1 MKKEPDIVKILK
13 KEEKLGKLRNN
24 IYSIDEEFQGELT
37 NDDNIQNTYS
47 SNTKYEHGDN
57 YNIDEIV
64 TKNGKKVLSD
74 LIEIINFTEKIST
87 NLHGDFTKEETIHNI
102 INEFKKSNK
111 YTGSIL
117 LLSEDGKKLH
127 IAGTSSDKNKF
138 KEAEKITGYNIKNF
152 KISLEKSQIYSKV
165 VNEGKTVQF
174 KIVDLLEEI
183 LPKKFASI
191 ACKFISLDKNMHVA
205 TPLKLDGKI
214 IGAFAMSS
222 TMLAD
227 FFIPSV
233 KNLALNISYA
243 LEHTRYNVE
252 RKNAEVKLAES
263 EQLFRNMI
271 ERSPLG
277 IFTVDTK
284 GIVKTCNEAF
294 VKMTGYPKSE
304 LVGKNIAHFPTI
316 CKKDIPKYLKKFTS
330 IISGK
335 IPEPFEFN
343 WIRKD
348 GTLCIG
354 EMHISLIK
362 TSNKITGIQGIIRNI
377 TEVKQTLMKLKDVE
391 ERYDS
396 LFNGSLDLV
405 YLCDFKGHFLDANDA
420 ALKALGYDRNEIR
433 SLEFSSL
440 LDSSQFLKAYN
451 VVREIKKHGYQKDV
465 KEFKLKRKDGEYLFV
480 ETMGSLIY
488 REGKPYAI
496 QGIARDITDRKL
508 NEMRIKNKT
517 EDLELLNL
525 INKAINSNQNLDQI
539 ITIISKGTG
548 EIFNSFNATIYL
560 ISDDKKFLIMKQP
573 GLEKKDKKTIQ
584 KLTGINL
591 SDFKIPLKKGN
602 IFYEILSENKPRLL
616 NSKIEILK
624 MMRDATENKILK
636 KFAPTIVKVLKI
648 NSTMLIP
655 LTSEKEYI
663 GLIDISREYPFTKAD
678 LYRFENIAKQ
688 LNVAVEKVILKESK
702 KISEEKYHELYER
715 LRDGSATVSMDG
727 KIIEFNSTFLD
738 MLGYEPD
745 EICNLTY
752 EDITPKKWHKM
763 EQNIIREQV
772 LIQGFSELYEKEY
785 IRKDGMI
792 IPVELTTYLLQDKDE
807 NPTGLWAIVRDIT
820 DRKKAEKKLLE
831 SREYF
836 QTLFN
841 TIIDPVAIVDSKG
854 KILELT
860 DKVVEMTGFERKELI
875 GNNFLLTKF
884 ASKKTKAILLEK
896 LIKRMGGEKIPP
908 YEIEVLTKDGNK
920 LPVEINAARIDYFGK
935 KADMVV
941 FRDVTERKNAEL
953 KLRELNKTL
962 EKKVEKRTDEINK
975 LLKQKD
981 DFIKQLGHDLKNP
994 LNPIVN
1000 LLPIVEKREQ
1010 DPKSREMLQTINR
1023 SVNHMKNLVI
1033 KTIKLA
1039 QLNSPNV
1046 DFSFEDTNLLERVN
1060 TVIEKN
1066 KLTLDNN
1073 HIDVEN
1079 FINKDI
1085 CVNAD
1090 KLRLDEVFDNLI
1102 DNAIKYSQNG
1112 SNIVIKAEDN
1122 QDFVTI
1128 SVKDTGIGMNRE
1140 EISHI
1145 FDEFYKADP
1154 SRHDFDSSGLGLP
1167 ICKRIVE
1174 KHGGRIW
1181 AVSSGKGK
1189 GTTMFFTLQKS
1200 NTEFS

>member
-1 MKKEPDIVKILK
+1 MKNVPDIVKILK
-13 KEEKLGKLRNN
+13 KEEKLGTLRSSR
-24 IYSIDEEFQGELT
+24 YSTEEKFPEELPIG
-37 NDDNIQNTYS
+37 DNIQNTFS
-47 SNTKYEHGDN
+47 TNKKNEHEN
-57 YNIDEIV
+57 NCNIGKIV
-64 TKNGKKVLSD
+64 TEKGKKVLSD

-87 NLHGDFTKEETIHNI
+87 SLHGDFTKEQIIQNI

-117 LLSEDGKKLH
+117 LLSEDGKKLL

-138 KEAEKITGYNIKNF
+138 REAEKITGLNIKNF
-152 KISLEKSQIYSKV
+152 KISLEKSQIYSQV
-165 VNEGKTVQF
+165 INEEKTVQF
-174 KIVDLLEEI
+174 KILDLLEEI
-183 LPKKFASI
+183 LPKKI
-191 ACKFISLDKNMHVA
+191 ALVVCKFISLDKNMHVA

-233 KNLALNISYA
+233 KNLALNITYA
-243 LEHTRYNVE
+243 LEHARYNVE
-252 RKNAEVKLAES
+252 RKNAELKLAES

-284 GIVKTCNEAF
+284 GIVKSCNEAF
-294 VKMTGYPKSE
+294 VKMAGYSKSE

-316 CKKDIPKYLKKFTS
+316 CKKDIPKYLKKFSS

-343 WIRKD
+343 WIQKD
-348 GTLCIG
+348 GTSCIG

-362 TSNKITGIQGIIRNI
+362 ISNKITGIQGIIRNI
-377 TEVKQTLMKLKDVE
+377 TEVKKTLIKLKDVE

-420 ALKALGYDRNEIR
+420 ALKALGYDRDEIR
-433 SLEFSSL
+433 SLDFSSL
-440 LDSSQFLKAYN
+440 LDSSQFVKAYN
-451 VVREIKKHGYQKDV
+451 VVREIKKFGYQKNI

-508 NEMRIKNKT
+508 NEIRTKNKT

-525 INKAINSNQNLDQI
+525 VNKAINSNQNLDEI

-548 EIFNSFNATIYL
+548 EIFDSFNASIYL
-560 ISDDKKFLIMKQP
+560 ISEDKKFLVMKQS

-584 KLTGINL
+584 KITGINL

-602 IFYEILSENKPRLL
+602 IFYELLSENKPRLL
-616 NSKIEILK
+616 TSKKEILK
-624 MMRDATENKILK
+624 MMRDTTDNKILK
-636 KFAPTIVKVLKI
+636 KLAPTVVKVLKI
-648 NSTMLIP
+648 NSIMLIP

-702 KISEEKYHELYER
+702 KISEEKYRELYER
-715 LRDGSATVSMDG
+715 LRDGSLTVSMDG
-727 KIIEFNSTFLD
+727 KILDCNSTFLN

-745 EICNLTY
+745 EISKLTY
-752 EDITPKKWHKM
+752 EELTPKKWHKM
-763 EQNIIREQV
+763 EENIFREQV
-772 LIQGFSELYEKEY
+772 FIQGFSELYEKEY

-792 IPVELTTYLLQDKDE
+792 IPVELTTYLLLDNDE
-807 NPTGLWAIVRDIT
+807 KPTGMWAIVRDIT
-820 DRKKAEKKLLE
+820 ERKKAEKKLKE

-854 KILELT
+854 KILEIT
-860 DKVVEMTGFERKELI
+860 DKVVEMTGFERNELI
-875 GNNFLLTKF
+875 GKNFLLTKF

-908 YEIEVLTKDGNK
+908 YEIEVLTKDGSK
-920 LPVEINAARIDYFGK
+920 LPFEINAAKIDYFGK
-935 KADMVV
+935 RADMIV
-941 FRDVTERKNAEL
+941 FRDVSERKTAEL

-962 EKKVEKRTDEINK
+962 EKKVERRTGEIKK

-981 DFIKQLGHDLKNP
+981 EFIKQLGHDLKNP

-1000 LLPIVEKREQ
+1000 LVPIVEKREQ
-1010 DPKSREMLQTINR
+1010 DPKSKEMLQIINN

-1039 QLNSPNV
+1039 QLNSPNA
-1046 DFSFEDTNLLERVN
+1046 DFSFEDINLLERVN
-1060 TVIEKN
+1060 TAIEKN
-1066 KLTLDNN
+1066 KLILDNN
-1073 HIDVEN
+1073 RIDIKN

-1090 KLRLDEVFDNLI
+1090 KLRLDEVLDNLI
-1102 DNAIKYSQNG
+1102 DNAVKYSQNG
-1112 SNIVIKAEDN
+1112 SNIFIDADEN
-1122 QDFVTI
+1122 QDFITV
-1128 SVKDTGIGMNRE
+1128 SVKDTGIGMNKE

-1145 FDEFYKADP
+1145 FDEFYKVDP

-1167 ICKRIVE
+1167 ICKRIIE

-1189 GTTMFFTLQKS
+1189 GTTMFFTLPKI
-1200 NTEFS
+1200 